1 MAAVAFL
8 EVTGSA
14 SAGGKASESQH
25 RQPSGSSW
33 SGVSVL
39 VGRRHLISPT
49 GWEFQG
55 LQNSSKNMV
64 QNISYSSQGRTKD
77 P

>member
-39 VGRRHLISPT
+39 AGSTVAFFHPVGVSVSAKQLERYGSD
-49 GWEFQG
+49 
-55 LQNSSKNMV
+55 
-64 QNISYSSQGRTKD
+64 SYL
-77 P
+77 